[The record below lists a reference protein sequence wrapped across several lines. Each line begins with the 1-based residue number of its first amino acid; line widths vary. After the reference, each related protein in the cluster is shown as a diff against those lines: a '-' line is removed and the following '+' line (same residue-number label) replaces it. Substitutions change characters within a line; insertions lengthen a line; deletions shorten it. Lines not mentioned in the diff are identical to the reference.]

1 MNRAVAELYAPDI
14 ITLATKPDT
23 PRIPFKHEIFE
34 EAVKWLHEQGRYSAD
49 MLADPH
55 AHRLIE
61 ETYNALNGAIGASI
75 AQETPEEMTYA
86 LRNNAFIFS
95 GFKTHRTLSEV
106 GLELTDD
113 EGNLKP
119 YAKVLEDVRRIDDKY
134 NGAYL
139 YAEYNHAVHTTQMA
153 VKWQDFV
160 RDGDEYNLQYR
171 TAGDERVREAHLAL
185 DGVTLPPSD
194 KFWDRYLPPNGWNCR
209 CTVVQVLREDFP
221 LSDSEEAIK
230 RGDESTQTIK
240 QQMFRF
246 NPGKT
251 LELFPPKHP
260 YYKVTKE
267 VKQVVE
273 QVSAEEI
280 KQRRIAELRQALPDN
295 LTETEK
301 DAIAAN
307 NYELEK
313 AMGIVIGKRMSVDE
327 ADKQSANPAYV
338 PRLIIDP
345 AGMYRDQHY
354 RYSINPAYNEKRD
367 MPNAINCQT
376 CAPAYALRLMG
387 FKVTAKPNT
396 KGSKLE
402 YLSRGM
408 NAWEVW
414 RNPDGTPA
422 RHTSLNS
429 WLDSKGYKK
438 PTPKRY
444 LEFFEEVCKDEG
456 VYELSIAWKRGG
468 GHATILQRFADGTL
482 RYIEPQADNSAG
494 SGFEWK
500 DVEYLANAGAT
511 KNHECRGI
519 MRVDNKLF
527 NIAHIDI
534 FDK

>member
-23 PRIPFKHEIFE
+23 PRIPFKHEVFE

-75 AQETPEEMTYA
+75 TQETPEEMTYA

-106 GLELTDD
+106 GLELTDE

-230 RGDESTQTIK
+230 RGDESTQSIK

-251 LELFPPKHP
+251 LEVFPPKHP
-260 YYKVTKE
+260 YLPKGCGDCQLRLNLAQDKGREECV
-267 VKQVVE
+267 
-273 QVSAEEI
+273 ACEEI
-280 KQRRIAELRQALPDN
+280 RRLTVTEGRKRAVDYMRTRTDKVLHDNLETGSLHQANKPRKRLLSHCRCADEIEAAVYFWNNPQVLGYSRISPLGENKDMSDPRVQKNIAEKEER
-295 LTETEK
+295 
-301 DAIAAN
+301 
-307 NYELEK
+307 
-313 AMGIVIGKRMSVDE
+313 GV
-327 ADKQSANPAYV
+327 
-338 PRLIIDP
+338 
-345 AGMYRDQHY
+345 RD
-354 RYSINPAYNEKRD
+354 
-367 MPNAINCQT
+367 
-376 CAPAYALRLMG
+376 
-387 FKVTAKPNT
+387 
-396 KGSKLE
+396 
-402 YLSRGM
+402 
-408 NAWEVW
+408 
-414 RNPDGTPA
+414 
-422 RHTSLNS
+422 
-429 WLDSKGYKK
+429 
-438 PTPKRY
+438 
-444 LEFFEEVCKDEG
+444 
-456 VYELSIAWKRGG
+456 
-468 GHATILQRFADGTL
+468 
-482 RYIEPQADNSAG
+482 YIEYRATYRGARWIIKTERHIA
-494 SGFEWK
+494 GFEQFYWLK
-500 DVEYLANAGAT
+500 KED
-511 KNHECRGI
+511 
-519 MRVDNKLF
+519 
-527 NIAHIDI
+527 
-534 FDK
+534 

>member
-14 ITLATKPDT
+14 ITLATEPDT
-23 PRIPFKHEIFE
+23 PRIPFKHEVFE
-34 EAVKWLHEQGRYSAD
+34 EAVKWLHEQGGYSAD

-75 AQETPEEMTYA
+75 TQEMPEEMTYA

-194 KFWDRYLPPNGWNCR
+194 KFWDRYMPPNGWNCR

-230 RGDESTQTIK
+230 RGDESTQSIK

-246 NPGKT
+246 NAGKT

-260 YYKVTKE
+260 YLPKGCGDCQLRLNLAWGKGKE
-267 VKQVVE
+267 QCAACRRTTRYLLKFSRDNALNQLEEEQRPPVKIRGE
-273 QVSAEEI
+273 QV
-280 KQRRIAELRQALPDN
+280 QYRRLYYGKNDREN
-295 LTETEK
+295 
-301 DAIAAN
+301 
-307 NYELEK
+307 
-313 AMGIVIGKRMSVDE
+313 VI
-327 ADKQSANPAYV
+327 QHCTNPQEV
-338 PRLIIDP
+338 LI
-345 AGMYRDQHY
+345 
-354 RYSINPAYNEKRD
+354 
-367 MPNAINCQT
+367 
-376 CAPAYALRLMG
+376 ALRLEDYLPTMQSRG
-387 FKVTAKPNT
+387 EEDLKDKPNT
-396 KGSKLE
+396 QKKIDKGVKCYTKYEFEAEILE
-402 YLSRGM
+402 RGQLVKR
-408 NAWEVW
+408 AFILKCEVIK
-414 RNPDGTPA
+414 T
-422 RHTSLNS
+422 
-429 WLDSKGYKK
+429 KK
-438 PTPKRY
+438 SAKCEYPYCIQPK
-444 LEFFEEVCKDEG
+444 E
-456 VYELSIAWKRGG
+456 
-468 GHATILQRFADGTL
+468 
-482 RYIEPQADNSAG
+482 
-494 SGFEWK
+494 
-500 DVEYLANAGAT
+500 
-511 KNHECRGI
+511 
-519 MRVDNKLF
+519 
-527 NIAHIDI
+527 
-534 FDK
+534 

>member
-23 PRIPFKHEIFE
+23 PRIPFKHEVFE

-75 AQETPEEMTYA
+75 TQETPEEMTYA

-106 GLELTDD
+106 GLELTDE

-230 RGDESTQTIK
+230 RGDESTQSIK

-260 YYKVTKE
+260 YLPKGCGDCQLRLNLAWGKGKE
-267 VKQVVE
+267 QCAACRHTTRYLLKFSRDNALNRLKEEQRPPVKIRGE
-273 QVSAEEI
+273 QI
-280 KQRRIAELRQALPDN
+280 QCRRLYYGS
-295 LTETEK
+295 K
-301 DAIAAN
+301 DREN
-307 NYELEK
+307 
-313 AMGIVIGKRMSVDE
+313 VIQHCG
-327 ADKQSANPAYV
+327 NPQEV
-338 PRLIIDP
+338 LV
-345 AGMYRDQHY
+345 
-354 RYSINPAYNEKRD
+354 
-367 MPNAINCQT
+367 
-376 CAPAYALRLMG
+376 ALRLDELLPTMQHIG
-387 FKVTAKPNT
+387 EEALKDKPNT
-396 KGSKLE
+396 PKKIA
-402 YLSRGM
+402 RG
-408 NAWEVW
+408 VQCY
-414 RNPDGTPA
+414 T
-422 RHTSLNS
+422 
-429 WLDSKGYKK
+429 
-438 PTPKRY
+438 
-444 LEFFEEVCKDEG
+444 
-456 VYELSIAWKRGG
+456 VYEFEAEVLEKGQFVKR
-468 GHATILQRFADGTL
+468 AYILKCELIKKGKRRA
-482 RYIEPQADNSAG
+482 E
-494 SGFEWK
+494 
-500 DVEYLANAGAT
+500 EYPYCIRP
-511 KNHECRGI
+511 KE
-519 MRVDNKLF
+519 
-527 NIAHIDI
+527 
-534 FDK
+534 

>member
-23 PRIPFKHEIFE
+23 PRIPFKHEVFV
-34 EAVKWLHEQGRYSAD
+34 EAVKWLHKQGRYSAD

-61 ETYNALNGAIGASI
+61 ETYNALNDAIGASI
-75 AQETPEEMTYA
+75 TQETPEEMTYA

-185 DGVTLPPSD
+185 DEVTLPPSD

-230 RGDESTQTIK
+230 RGDESTQSIK

-246 NPGKT
+246 NAGKT

-260 YYKVTKE
+260 YYKVPDE
-267 VKQVVE
+267 IVREIE
-273 QVSAEEI
+273 QLAVIEGRKRATESMPIQTDKALCGNLKTGKLHQANKPRKRLLNHCHCPEEI
-280 KQRRIAELRQALPDN
+280 EAAVYFWNNPHLLGSSRVSPMGENKDMSDPKVQKNIAEKQGR
-295 LTETEK
+295 
-301 DAIAAN
+301 
-307 NYELEK
+307 
-313 AMGIVIGKRMSVDE
+313 GI
-327 ADKQSANPAYV
+327 
-338 PRLIIDP
+338 
-345 AGMYRDQHY
+345 RD
-354 RYSINPAYNEKRD
+354 
-367 MPNAINCQT
+367 
-376 CAPAYALRLMG
+376 
-387 FKVTAKPNT
+387 
-396 KGSKLE
+396 
-402 YLSRGM
+402 
-408 NAWEVW
+408 
-414 RNPDGTPA
+414 
-422 RHTSLNS
+422 
-429 WLDSKGYKK
+429 
-438 PTPKRY
+438 
-444 LEFFEEVCKDEG
+444 
-456 VYELSIAWKRGG
+456 
-468 GHATILQRFADGTL
+468 
-482 RYIEPQADNSAG
+482 YIEYRATYRGARWIIKTERHKK
-494 SGFEWK
+494 GFEQFYWLK
-500 DVEYLANAGAT
+500 KED
-511 KNHECRGI
+511 
-519 MRVDNKLF
+519 
-527 NIAHIDI
+527 
-534 FDK
+534 